1 MATYKPKALIATIDC
16 CLVTVETGSGS
27 TAREMGFDT
36 SDKVTVEP
44 QLETQEAVK
53 LIVKGILRAQK
64 PKKVTITGNQITLRD
79 NLFNPELVKILQ
91 GGTIQFLQAGGA
103 VVSYTPPLVGES
115 AEGEKFTLNCYSAQY
130 DEAGD
135 IIRYEKISYPNC
147 HGQPYAFGAEDGV
160 FRASEY
166 IINSAA
172 KKGEAPY
179 TITYVSTLP
188 TLTDPT

>member
-1 MATYKPKALIATIDC
+1 MSVYKPKALIATIDC
-16 CLVTVETGSGS
+16 CLVTVETGTGAQ
-27 TAREMGFDT
+27 TREIGFDT
-36 SDKVTVEP
+36 SDKVSVEP

-64 PKKVTITGNQITLRD
+64 PKKVTITGNQITLKD

-91 GGTIQFLQAGGA
+91 GGTIQYKQTGGT

-115 AEGEKFTLNCYSAQY
+115 AEGEKFKLNCYSAQY

-135 IIRYEKISYPNC
+135 IVQYEKITYPNC

-179 TITYVSTLP
+179 TITYVAELP

>member
-1 MATYKPKALIATIDC
+1 MSVYKPKALIATIDC
-16 CLVTVETGSGS
+16 CLVTVSVGSGAQ
-27 TAREMGFDT
+27 AREIGFDT
-36 SDKVTVEP
+36 SDKVSVEP

-64 PKKVTITGNQITLRD
+64 PKKVTITGNQITLKD

-91 GGTIQFLQAGGA
+91 GGTITEAGGK
-103 VVSYTPPLVGES
+103 VTGYTPPLVGDA

-135 IIRYEKISYPNC
+135 IVQYEKIMYPNC

-179 TITYVSTLP
+179 TITYVAQLP
-188 TLTDPT
+188 ALTDPT

>member
-1 MATYKPKALIATIDC
+1 MAVYKPKALIATIDC
-16 CLVTVETGSGS
+16 CLVTVSTGTGA
-27 TAREMGFDT
+27 TAKEIGFDT
-36 SDKVTVEP
+36 SNKVQVEP

-64 PKKVTITGNQITLRD
+64 PKKVTITGNQITLTD

-91 GGTIQFLQAGGA
+91 GGTIAESGGKITG
-103 VVSYTPPLVGES
+103 YTPPLVGDA

-135 IIRYEKISYPNC
+135 IVQYEKITYPNC
-147 HGQPYAFGAEDGV
+147 KGQPYAFGAEDGV

-166 IINSAA
+166 VIQSAA

-179 TITYVSTLP
+179 TITYVAELP
-188 TLTDPT
+188 TLTNPT